1 MGAEIGIY
9 ILKSVTLNFFV
20 AISYDYET
28 ANLIVLITKRFG

>member
-9 ILKSVTLNFFV
+9 ILKSVTLNIF
-20 AISYDYET
+20 DYET